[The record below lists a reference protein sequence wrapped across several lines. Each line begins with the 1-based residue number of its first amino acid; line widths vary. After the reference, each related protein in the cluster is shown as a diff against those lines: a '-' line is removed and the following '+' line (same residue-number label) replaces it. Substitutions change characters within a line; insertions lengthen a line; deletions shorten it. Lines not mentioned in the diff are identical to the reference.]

1 MARRG
6 SKKTLKDPYEGLSSD
21 WRAAVEGGD
30 AAEINKKLAEAAL
43 EFRQIEQDKA
53 ADPDY
58 TAARER
64 VKTAGAGYRER
75 SKVVKLKCKFA
86 KNVLESRGKA

>member
-1 MARRG
+1 MGRP
-6 SKKTLKDPYEGLSSD
+6 KKQKDPYEGLSTD
-21 WRAAVEGGD
+21 WRASVEGGKSED
-30 AAEINKKLAEAAL
+30 INTKLAEAAL

-58 TAARER
+58 TQARER
-64 VKTAGAGYRER
+64 VKIAGEPYKLR
-75 SKVVKLKCKFA
+75 SKIVKLKCKFA

>member
-1 MARRG
+1 MGRRG
-6 SKKTLKDPYEGLSSD
+6 SKKMKDPYEGLSSD
-21 WRAAVEGGD
+21 WRASVEGGS
-30 AAEINKKLAEAAL
+30 AEDINKKLAEAAL

-64 VKTAGAGYRER
+64 VKVAGASYRER